1 MYLLIAR
8 SSFLIISPSKV
19 ILLFQRSKLDM
30 PSVKRVF
37 LPHAFEVSND
47 CRIIGSHYSFLLSHL
62 GIGKLKYVFSRFNLS
77 YPSGFICNCTTYY
90 SSLFNQTHMRPQS
103 THYSPL
109 LPSFSIAD
117 HYSWSSI
124 FRTVQSS
131 LLILL
136 SSRSIRVK
144 GIDSRTFLWQRHV
157 ERDTDW
163 V

>member
-1 MYLLIAR
+1 MVLIH
-8 SSFLIISPSKV
+8 SNVLIISPSKV

-62 GIGKLKYVFSRFNLS
+62 GIGKLQYVFSRFNLS
-77 YPSGFICNCTTYY
+77 NPSGFFCNCTAYY
-90 SSLFNQTHMRPQS
+90 SSFFNQTHIHPQN
-103 THYSPL
+103 THSKPL
-109 LPSFSIAD
+109 LPSFSIAN
-117 HYSWSSI
+117 HYSWSST
-124 FRTVQSS
+124 FRTVQLSF
-131 LLILL
+131 LILL

-144 GIDSRTFLWQRHV
+144 GIDSWTFLWQRHV